1 LGDEIKKQFGA
12 EVEYIAGSGGVL
24 DVNVDGGEIFSKAK
38 SGHFP
43 KADELI
49 GLINAL

>member
-24 DVNVDGGEIFSKAK
+24 VVNVDGGEIFSKAK